1 MEIGGAVENAFG
13 ADIKKRTKAAEQ
25 AVIARAQANKW
36 TGDWVPIEV
45 SPTTGAAIPYTK
57 EGETST
63 ATAPAPAIGVEGTPL
78 PANVSGRSAPG
89 ERRVSRAAP
98 GAAAATPP
106 PLPTAAPPA
115 DSGGGLAGPT
125 AMVEPGVLSAGAS
138 KPAGIPNSPNAQA
151 WVGRAVEPKA
161 LSHALARLG
170 VQVASDAKTATA
182 ATARSDGAIFLSP
195 PLLPTQDS
203 EWLRL
208 GGFKFQPLTYWMLR
222 ASLAASCS
230 LVVQS
235 WLSARFTLH

>member
-98 GAAAATPP
+98 GAAAAIGPS
-106 PLPTAAPPA
+106 LDPT
-115 DSGGGLAGPT
+115 
-125 AMVEPGVLSAGAS
+125 
-138 KPAGIPNSPNAQA
+138 Q
-151 WVGRAVEPKA
+151 
-161 LSHALARLG
+161 
-170 VQVASDAKTATA
+170 Q
-182 ATARSDGAIFLSP
+182 F
-195 PLLPTQDS
+195 LLPRVRHGNTVEMSLHAPQ
-203 EWLRL
+203 
-208 GGFKFQPLTYWMLR
+208 LT
-222 ASLAASCS
+222 SIFH
-230 LVVQS
+230 
-235 WLSARFTLH
+235 RF